1 MAKTSKKKSYTED
14 VVLNK
19 IFKDISNENINETAL
34 ETPSSSSQEH
44 SKQNTYEDDLIKH
57 YRKKDALETRQK
69 YFNIAKI
76 ITVLIITVVLLVI
89 FTNYIDSITDK
100 ETQVEKTVTPTPTS
114 QPKVEKVSKPVQI
127 EAAKIEQK
135 EIIHIKIEPK
145 KVIPSPIEKP
155 VGKVKTERELAKE
168 MLLQQMSN

>member
-19 IFKDISNENINETAL
+19 IFKDISEENFEI
-34 ETPSSSSQEH
+34 PSSSSQEQ

-76 ITVLIITVVLLVI
+76 ITVLSITIVLLVI

-100 ETQVEKTVTPTPTS
+100 ETQVKKTVTPTPTP
-114 QPKVEKVSKPVQI
+114 QPKVEKVSKPVQV
-127 EAAKIEQK
+127 EPTKIEQK
-135 EIIHIKIEPK
+135 KIIHLKIEPK
-145 KVIPSPIEKP
+145 KIIPDPIEKP
-155 VGKVKTERELAKE
+155 VVKVKTERELAKD
-168 MLLQQMSN
+168 MLLRQMNN